1 MRKIFATYKTSYE
14 NGSKWI
20 GYEENGHIRY
30 VLVEET
36 VSPKDYNRIIEEQK
50 PIDSYPD
57 IEKAHDLLKELYDQ
71 VIDND
76 MGFIELDKES
86 IENYEEEYEKP
97 WNQLL
102 KELKED
108 VKKFKLEDAV
118 MKEDETYIAGYGEL
132 ISLFKRKEIKA

>member
-14 NGSKWI
+14 DGSKWI
-20 GYEENGHIRY
+20 GYEENGQIRY
-30 VLVEET
+30 VLIEET
-36 VSPKDYNRIIEEQK
+36 VNPKEYNRIIEEQK

-57 IEKAHDLLKELYDQ
+57 IENAHDLLKELYDQ